1 MFIITINTPKPH
13 QCGIGRLTSTM
24 MQEYQQ
30 ELIAIKELLKEN
42 PKGMSVTDISKA
54 LKKNKNTIG
63 RYLDILLISGQVDMR
78 SYGMAKVYTIS
89 QRVPLSA
96 MLSFS
101 KELIMVLDNEL
112 RIVDI
117 NDNFLKLLH
126 FSREDIIGKN
136 ISYLMSPEVDIH
148 ELLDMITTD
157 MGEQESTVS
166 FHVGEKGERM
176 FHEKCIPTVFDDGR
190 KGITLILDD
199 VTEHIMAEREIRESE
214 ERFRMMA
221 DNIRDGLIIL
231 EDGKIIYANNRIAEM
246 TGYSLEELWAMK
258 PLTVITP
265 ESRERAM
272 RQIQDLQA
280 NPDKPGDLQL
290 CIVRKDGE
298 RRFVSARISGV
309 RHHETYL
316 NFIIFTDITD
326 LKSQEARVLE
336 SEQRFRTMAD
346 NIQDGLIIVEN
357 NNVVFSNRRI
367 LEISGFSSEEMAD
380 IGLHGTLLTET
391 RKAVTDSGIVPV
403 TAMKEIEDIFS
414 NIRPDSP
421 VPGEFRIW
429 IRRKDGDHRYI
440 QGKVT
445 SAKNGDITSIYLTIT
460 DITDFA
466 EREKILRER
475 IDALQDLLH

>member
-1 MFIITINTPKPH
+1 
-13 QCGIGRLTSTM
+13 M

-30 ELIAIKELLKEN
+30 ELIAIKDLLKEN

-96 MLSFS
+96 MLSYS

-112 RIVDI
+112 RIIDI
-117 NDNFLKLLH
+117 NDNFLKLLQ

-157 MGEQESTVS
+157 MGEQETTVS
-166 FHVGEKGERM
+166 FHVREKGERM

-231 EDGKIIYANNRIAEM
+231 ENGKIQYANNRIADM

-258 PLTVITP
+258 PLTIITP
-265 ESRERAM
+265 ESRDKAM
-272 RQIQDLQA
+272 QQIQYLQA

-290 CIVRKDGE
+290 WIIRKDGE

-309 RHHETYL
+309 RHHDSYL

-336 SEQRFRTMAD
+336 SEQRFRMMAD

-357 NNVVFSNRRI
+357 DKVVFSNRRI
-367 LEISGFSSEEMAD
+367 MEISGFSSDEMAEL
-380 IGLHGTLLTET
+380 GLHGTLLTET
-391 RKAVTDSGIVPV
+391 KKAVTDSGIVPV
-403 TAMKEIEDIFS
+403 TDMKKIEEIFS
-414 NIRPDSP
+414 NVRPDSP
-421 VPGEFRIW
+421 VPGEFKIW

-445 SAKNGDITSIYLTIT
+445 SAQNGDITSVYLTIT

-475 IDALQDLLH
+475 IDALQELLH

>member
-1 MFIITINTPKPH
+1 
-13 QCGIGRLTSTM
+13 M
-24 MQEYQQ
+24 MQEYEQ
-30 ELIAIKELLKEN
+30 ELIAIKDLLKEN

-78 SYGMAKVYTIS
+78 SFGMAKVYTIS

-96 MLSFS
+96 MLSYS
-101 KELIMVLDNEL
+101 KELIMVLDNES
-112 RIVDI
+112 RIIEI
-117 NDNFLKLLH
+117 NDNFLKLLQ
-126 FSREDIIGKN
+126 FPREEIIGKN
-136 ISYLMSPEVDIH
+136 ISYLMSPEVDVH
-148 ELLDMITTD
+148 ELLDIITPD
-157 MGEQESTVS
+157 SGEQETTVS
-166 FHVGEKGERM
+166 FHVREKGERV
-176 FHEKCIPTVFDDGR
+176 FHEKCIPTVFEDGR

-221 DNIRDGLIIL
+221 DNIRDGLMIM
-231 EDGKIIYANNRIAEM
+231 ENGKIQYANNRIAEM

-258 PLTVITP
+258 PLSIITP
-265 ESRERAM
+265 ETREKAM
-272 RQIQDLQA
+272 QQIQEIQA

-290 CIVRKDGE
+290 GIVRKDGK

-316 NFIIFTDITD
+316 NFLVFTDITD
-326 LKSQEARVLE
+326 LKSQEARLVE

-357 NNVVFSNRRI
+357 DKVVFSNRRI
-367 LEISGFSSEEMAD
+367 MEISGFSSDEMAEM
-380 IGLHGTLLTET
+380 GLFGTLLTET

-403 TAMKEIEDIFS
+403 TDMKKIEGIFK
-414 NIRPDSP
+414 NVRPDSP
-421 VPGEFRIW
+421 VPGEFKIW

-440 QGKVT
+440 HGKIT
-445 SAKNGDITSIYLTIT
+445 SAKNGEIVSTYLTIT

-475 IDALQDLLH
+475 IDALQELLH